1 MPETLDLPTIDPTAL
16 AQPSGLP
23 AVSIAPSVPAGAD
36 LTKIDLTDVALAMYG
51 KWPDEVKAVK
61 ANLSTLVLDLS
72 TPTKI
77 KEARS
82 LRTRLILEPLAAA
95 RKVSAAIKSKMA
107 ATSKAVGAELEKIEA
122 GYTEA
127 DALILPKIEAREA
140 ELEAEREEAR
150 KAEEARKEKHRT
162 NLEAIRIYID
172 RASAPGMTAER
183 IAKGIAQLEA
193 LPTPTK
199 EAWEEFAVPAA
210 NAICETLDKMR
221 GLHAKALADEAA
233 EAERVRRAAELAEQ
247 ERRLAAERAEIER
260 QRAELE
266 AARALQAQ
274 QAAKAAQVTPQQ
286 GANRDASAEQSH
298 VAEGSASPTGRGADG
313 PTACGAAPVSSS
325 AEYPEGRA
333 SQQVLKAKPAT
344 ADATDRDAP
353 AMSSPSVGSMGSG
366 QAADAAP
373 AGGSLELAA
382 AFASIYGLSGMAPMI
397 RAQAGPIT
405 MIEQGQPIADPRD
418 ALLREALALTKY
430 AAAPF
435 FSKFPT
441 HPKTTPE
448 WWAGLREQIEAL
460 QPKLVEHLEGRAC

>member
-1 MPETLDLPTIDPTAL
+1 MPETLDLPTIDASALDRAEKQAL
-16 AQPSGLP
+16 AEQP
-23 AVSIAPSVPAGAD
+23 VSQQLAPITPTPPD
-36 LTKIDLTDVALAMYG
+36 LTKIDLTDVALAQFG
-51 KWPDEVKAVK
+51 DWRDDVKKTK

-77 KEARS
+77 KEART
-82 LRTRLILEPLAAA
+82 LRTRMILDPLAAL
-95 RKVSAAIKSKMA
+95 RKVSATIKSKMA
-107 ATSKAVGAELEKIEA
+107 QTSKQVGLELTLAEA
-122 GYTEA
+122 GYEEA
-127 DALILPKIEAREA
+127 DGLILPQIVKA
-140 ELEAEREEAR
+140 EEEMEREREEAR

-172 RASAPGMTAER
+172 RASAPGMTADR

-199 EAWEEFAVPAA
+199 EAWDEFAVQAA
-210 NAICETLDKMR
+210 GAICGTLDKMR
-221 GLHAKALADEAA
+221 QLHAKALADEAA

-274 QAAKAAQVTPQQ
+274 QAAKAPAAVFGIDQ
-286 GANRDASAEQSH
+286 
-298 VAEGSASPTGRGADG
+298 ASPNGDMGAKVEGVRNDDG
-313 PTACGAAPVSSS
+313 TLTITKI
-325 AEYPEGRA
+325 EYTEGRA
-333 SQQVLKAKPAT
+333 SQQVLKAEPAT

-353 AMSSPSVGSMGSG
+353 AMTSPRVGEMGAG

-373 AGGSLELAA
+373 AGGSPELAA
-382 AFASIYGLSGMAPMI
+382 ALGSIAGLSGLAPVV
-397 RAQAGPIT
+397 RAPGGPFT
-405 MIEQGQPIADPRD
+405 LIEQGQQIADPRD

-435 FSKFPT
+435 FGKFPT

-460 QPKLVEHLEGRAC
+460 QPKLIEHIEGLQ

>member
-1 MPETLDLPTIDPTAL
+1 MSLTELQFPPIDAESAIAAAKTSA
-16 AQPSGLP
+16 
-23 AVSIAPSVPAGAD
+23 SIAVVAPTPPD
-36 LTKIDLTDVALAMYG
+36 LSKIDLTDVALAMYG

-61 ANLSTLVLDLS
+61 ANLSTVVLDLS
-72 TPTKI
+72 AAAKI
-77 KEARS
+77 TEARS
-82 LRTRLILEPLAAA
+82 LRTRLILNPLAAA
-95 RKVSAAIKSKMA
+95 RKVSAGIKSKMA

-122 GYTEA
+122 AYKEA

-221 GLHAKALADEAA
+221 ALHAKALADEAA

-274 QAAKAAQVTPQQ
+274 QRMDASPAGPASDGSQKPGGDGADCPAKAGSDVT
-286 GANRDASAEQSH
+286 RSEDASRREAPPESAQDGGKECNGGHAEQR
-298 VAEGSASPTGRGADG
+298 P
-313 PTACGAAPVSSS
+313 P
-325 AEYPEGRA
+325 
-333 SQQVLKAKPAT
+333 
-344 ADATDRDAP
+344 
-353 AMSSPSVGSMGSG
+353 

-373 AGGSLELAA
+373 AVASVVTVHPSALTAAPPMVPSPGGVT
-382 AFASIYGLSGMAPMI
+382 LSVG
-397 RAQAGPIT
+397 AGPIT
-405 MIEQGQPIADPRD
+405 MIEPATQADPRD

-435 FSKFPT
+435 FGRFPT

-460 QPKLVEHLEGRAC
+460 QPKLIAHIEGLQ